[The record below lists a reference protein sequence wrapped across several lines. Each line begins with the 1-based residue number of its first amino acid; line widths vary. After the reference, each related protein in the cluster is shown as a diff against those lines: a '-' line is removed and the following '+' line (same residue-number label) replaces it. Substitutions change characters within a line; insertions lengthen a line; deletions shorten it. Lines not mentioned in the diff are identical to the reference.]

1 MQENN
6 KNTSDAVENFL
17 YNIQLNRKVSF
28 FQYILSF
35 KIMIIMLVSAL
46 IIFIFGEQVVLYVLL
61 GAYGLIYWLYRQDKL
76 NFIFKISKEADKT
89 IFSFL
94 SKNTKRV
101 YKEHKH
107 ILMLNALFSELF
119 FAEKEPKKK
128 KEKGLWGIKIKTK
141 ERLNKKDGENVKFG
155 VIITLKEVN
164 GVNRIQEFIQ
174 QCQFRGWLVNKID
187 IENRIDIYNIA
198 REEIELE

>member
-46 IIFIFGEQVVLYVLL
+46 IIFIFGEQVVWYVLL

-76 NFIFKISKEADKT
+76 NFIFKISKEADRT

-107 ILMLNALFSELF
+107 ILMLDALFSELF

-128 KEKGLWGIKIKTK
+128 KDK
-141 ERLNKKDGENVKFG
+141 RVKK
-155 VIITLKEVN
+155 
-164 GVNRIQEFIQ
+164 
-174 QCQFRGWLVNKID
+174 
-187 IENRIDIYNIA
+187 
-198 REEIELE
+198 